1 MTEVTG
7 KRIVG
12 LAGKSAL
19 FGNLLIALASL
30 LVIKNDSI
38 PLWVFYPGSFLP
50 PTVAC
55 LVLLCLLVYSE
66 LRKFKEMY
74 ALAVKWT
81 AAFITMTAAEIWLG
95 FSLLEVLRR

>member
-19 FGNLLIALASL
+19 VGNLLIALASL
-30 LVIKNDSI
+30 VVIKNDSM

-50 PTVAC
+50 LTFAC
-55 LVLLCLLVYSE
+55 LLLLCLLVYSE
-66 LRKFKEMY
+66 LRKFREMY

-81 AAFITMTAAEIWLG
+81 AAFILVSAVEIWLG
-95 FSLLEVLRR
+95 YSLLNGLRH